1 MIKNILIDKNKN
13 EKPKIN
19 LTVQRVEPSVW
30 TSLSFD
36 KHHYLTSALNKSCK
50 CLLFSWDGVPVGFVG
65 LLNSPRK
72 GMPWGHSISRVVVLP
87 DFQGM
92 GLSSQ
97 IINFCG
103 GILKSMGD
111 DWSLYL
117 KTIHEKMGE
126 YMTRSDKWSP
136 TSYNGKVRSKE
147 STESEGKRYQNR
159 LQRKSFCFKYVGDAI
174 YGYEELLKPIKELR
188 ENKKNPKNAVQLTI
202 FD

>member
-1 MIKNILIDKNKN
+1 MKTILIDKKKGD
-13 EKPKIN
+13 KPIIN

-30 TSLSFD
+30 TSLGFD
-36 KHHYLTSALNKSCK
+36 KHHYLTHTLNPSAK
-50 CLLFSWDGVPVGFVG
+50 CLLFSWDGVPVGFIA

-72 GMPWGHSISRVVVLP
+72 GKPWGHSISRVVVLP

-92 GLSSQ
+92 GLSSK

-103 GILKSMGD
+103 GILKSMGE

-126 YMTRSDKWSP
+126 YMTRSDKWTP
-136 TSYNGKVRSKE
+136 TSYNGKMRSKE

-159 LQRKSFCFKYVGDAI
+159 LQRKSFCFRYDGEAI
-174 YGYEELLKPIKELR
+174 MGYEELLKPIKELR
-188 ENKKNPKNAVQLTI
+188 ENKTIPTKMVQLSL
-202 FD
+202 F

>member
-1 MIKNILIDKNKN
+1 MKNIYVNNNSYDKPNIK
-13 EKPKIN
+13 

-30 TSLSFD
+30 RTLGFF
-36 KHHYLTSALNKSCK
+36 KHHYLTEELNKSCK
-50 CLLFSWDGVPVGFVG
+50 CLLFSWNNIPVGFVG

-72 GMPWGHSISRVVVLP
+72 GMPWGHSISRVVILP
-87 DFQGM
+87 DFQGL
-92 GLSSQ
+92 GLSSK

-111 DWSLYL
+111 DWTLYL
-117 KTIHEKMGE
+117 KTIHEKMGA
-126 YMTRSDKWSP
+126 YLTRSENWQP

-159 LQRKSFCFKYVGDAI
+159 LMRKSFCFKYVGKPI

-188 ENKKNPKNAVQLTI
+188 ENKKNHK
-202 FD
+202 